1 MNASDANKL
10 LSVAKANYSYA
21 FKGMSEQEKVLLVQ
35 SWAFA
40 LQDIPSDVVLM
51 AFMQLLSVS
60 KWLPTVAEIR
70 QTVMKLRSDAET
82 ILTQNR
88 QLARLGYGKANARES
103 AMCEYIVNSTEQ
115 SRFEF
120 GREAELSL
128 ESMLAG
134 GCYVG
139 LGDGRM
145 DTESI
150 GRPLDTFGADR
161 EDI

>member
-1 MNASDANKL
+1 
-10 LSVAKANYSYA
+10 
-21 FKGMSEQEKVLLVQ
+21 
-35 SWAFA
+35 
-40 LQDIPSDVVLM
+40 
-51 AFMQLLSVS
+51 
-60 KWLPTVAEIR
+60 
-70 QTVMKLRSDAET
+70 
-82 ILTQNR
+82 
-88 QLARLGYGKANARES
+88 
-103 AMCEYIVNSTEQ
+103 MCEYIVNSTEQ

-150 GRPLDTFGADR
+150 GRPLDTFRADR